1 MAGPGPAFTAGQ
13 VTAGGFDVRCWE
25 AGPATAAET
34 IVYLHPAGGPWW
46 RPVLDELAATYRV
59 VQYEQPGF
67 GEAPNDATAT
77 MADQAELM
85 ASVIEATGIERYHL
99 MGTSF
104 GGAVAVH
111 LAVAHPDRVLSLVL
125 DAPAAFRDGA
135 RAPWTLT
142 PEELVAA
149 FRAHPEREPH
159 LDLPPPDVM
168 ARVGPFVQRMLGSV
182 DEAALTGAMAACPVR
197 TLVLFGTE
205 DGIIPPHNGQTYRRH
220 LANSV
225 LLYVYDAGH
234 DIMGDRPEAF
244 AETVGDFL
252 RRGMAFLVPDGD
264 TIINP

>member
-1 MAGPGPAFTAGQ
+1 MAGPGPAFTARQ
-13 VTAGGFDVRCWE
+13 VTAGGFDVRYWE
-25 AGPATAAET
+25 AGPAGAET
-34 IVYLHPAGGPWW
+34 VVYLHPAGGPWW
-46 RPVLDELAATYRV
+46 RPVLDELAGTYRV

-67 GEAPNDATAT
+67 GEAANDGTAT
-77 MADQAELM
+77 MAEQAELM
-85 ASVIEATGIERYHL
+85 AAVVAATGIERFHL

-111 LAVAHPDRVLSLVL
+111 LAVAHPERVVSLVL

-135 RAPWTLT
+135 RSPWKLT
-142 PEELVAA
+142 PAELVAA
-149 FRAHPEREPH
+149 FRTHPERQPP

-168 ARVGPFVQRMLGSV
+168 ARTGPFVQRMLGSV
-182 DEAALTGAMAACPVR
+182 DEAVLTAALSTCPVR
-197 TLVLFGTE
+197 TLVLFGTD

-244 AETVGDFL
+244 ADAVGDFL

-264 TIINP
+264 TLINP